1 MSFSVNHRVSEMG
14 VRMALGANAG
24 QVIRLIIR
32 QGLSQIA
39 IGLLLGTGL
48 AVLVANGLTLLLYQ
62 VQPWDPTTFA
72 GVLVLLTITGL
83 GASAIPAVR
92 ATKVDP
98 MVALQAEQL
107 AEWCAGSRDEASRV
121 SRPVGSGIS
130 HPCPASSHRF
140 PSAPVV
146 ERPTRV
152 KHPARKHGVEANRL
166 GYDPGHRRR
175 RGRVHKRGTPRPASG
190 DRQGRRRPERP
201 LRRRTRMV
209 EAGTGPRLDLDL
221 GVRRRGLA

>member
-1 MSFSVNHRVSEMG
+1 MG
-14 VRMALGANAG
+14 VRMALGAKAG

-98 MVALQAEQL
+98 MVALQAE
-107 AEWCAGSRDEASRV
+107 
-121 SRPVGSGIS
+121 
-130 HPCPASSHRF
+130 
-140 PSAPVV
+140 
-146 ERPTRV
+146 
-152 KHPARKHGVEANRL
+152 
-166 GYDPGHRRR
+166 
-175 RGRVHKRGTPRPASG
+175 
-190 DRQGRRRPERP
+190 
-201 LRRRTRMV
+201 
-209 EAGTGPRLDLDL
+209 
-221 GVRRRGLA
+221 